1 MSDKIMVIEPD
12 NTDENS
18 DWIKKVRDERLEKDK
33 KVLSEKDVDKN
44 IKIAIIDV
52 MAKWWEGR
60 KFKHPTTEHMVLFK
74 SLPIEE
80 QKRLNDM
87 VKEKK
92 VKEDT
97 EKIKKSP
104 EVEKDIRP
112 NSKTLEGKVGILKN
126 IYNNMVFDKI
136 TLDQKL
142 LKRNLESL
150 FPMLEE
156 AIENTSSNNLEIAV
170 SSSYLPNQYSYLFMD
185 SPYPKVRRIVA
196 MRVDVKDLHRM
207 INDEDSEVRE
217 EVAKRIDQD
226 GLKKMIKDEDT
237 AVRAIVARRIDKKYC
252 KYFVND
258 KFPLVRKEVAL
269 KADQEVLIKLINDD
283 MPGIRKTVAERI
295 DEKYLPVMMKDSASS
310 VMIAVAQ
317 RIDERYLP
325 KMLKDFAEGVAER
338 KGDVMNA
345 IAKRLS
351 QDELHRLL
359 KTKPAWLGTIKSV
372 IAYKADQI
380 GLKMMMKDELYT
392 IRETVASRID
402 LKELPKMMNDE
413 DYSVR
418 YEVSRRVDYKSLL
431 EMIKMERGIS
441 IKEQMVERK
450 KRMKSLGLDT
460 IEEFKK
466 TGNFNIDKISNDL
479 KEIIKN
485 VDGESIKTEE
495 CSKCIDELYAQ
506 TDHYLINKETR
517 KQWLRSSNNEGA
529 AVLKEVIKELYG
541 GEIRH
546 HDDIGQE
553 RWNTYF
559 KNAMWRWN
567 KEDVFNYVKVQKSIT
582 EKLLDLKYPG
592 QEEFDLYRG
601 THAPE
606 EQKDIGKNCKILT
619 NSLSSWTLKE
629 KVARSF
635 GKIVLRTKFKKD
647 EIFSCFLTHSHT
659 GFENE
664 FITIGKEEKTQIPLI

>member
-18 DWIKKVRDERLEKDK
+18 DWIKTVRDERLEKDK

-74 SLPIEE
+74 SLPTEE

-112 NSKTLEGKVGILKN
+112 NSKTLEGKVDILKN

-142 LKRNLESL
+142 LKRNLAEAI
-150 FPMLEE
+150 PMFEE
-156 AIENTSSNNLEIAV
+156 AAENTSSNNLENAV
-170 SSSYLPNQYSYLFMD
+170 SYLPNQYSYLFMD
-185 SPYPKVRRIVA
+185 SPYPKVRRKVA
-196 MRVDVKDLHRM
+196 MRADVKDLHRM
-207 INDEDSEVRE
+207 INDDSAEVRE

-237 AVRAIVARRIDKKYC
+237 AVRTI
-252 KYFVND
+252 
-258 KFPLVRKEVAL
+258 
-269 KADQEVLIKLINDD
+269 
-283 MPGIRKTVAERI
+283 
-295 DEKYLPVMMKDSASS
+295 
-310 VMIAVAQ
+310 
-317 RIDERYLP
+317 
-325 KMLKDFAEGVAER
+325 
-338 KGDVMNA
+338 DVMNV

-351 QDELHRLL
+351 QDELHKLL
-359 KTKPAWLGTIKSV
+359 KMKPAWLGTIKSV
-372 IAYKADQI
+372 IAHKVDQT
-380 GLKMMMKDELYT
+380 GLKMMMKDKFYAT
-392 IRETVASRID
+392 RKTVASRID

-418 YEVSRRVDYKSLL
+418 YEVSRRIDYKNLL

-441 IKEQMVERK
+441 ILYSSLLASMVERK
-450 KRMKSLGLDT
+450 KRMKSIGLDT
-460 IEEFKK
+460 IEEFKN

-485 VDGESIKTEE
+485 IDGDLIKTEE

-517 KQWLRSSNNEGA
+517 KEWLRSSNNEGA
-529 AVLKEVIKELYG
+529 AVLKEAIKELYG
-541 GEIRH
+541 GKIRH
-546 HDDIGQE
+546 HDNVGQGQ
-553 RWNTYF
+553 WNTYF

-567 KEDVFNYVKVQKSIT
+567 KDDVFNYVKIQKHIT

-601 THAPE
+601 TEAPE
-606 EQKDIGKNCKILT
+606 EKKDIGKNCKILT
-619 NSLSSWTLKE
+619 NSLSSWTLRE

>member
-1 MSDKIMVIEPD
+1 MM
-12 NTDENS
+12 T
-18 DWIKKVRDERLEKDK
+18 
-33 KVLSEKDVDKN
+33 
-44 IKIAIIDV
+44 
-52 MAKWWEGR
+52 
-60 KFKHPTTEHMVLFK
+60 
-74 SLPIEE
+74 
-80 QKRLNDM
+80 
-87 VKEKK
+87 
-92 VKEDT
+92 
-97 EKIKKSP
+97 
-104 EVEKDIRP
+104 
-112 NSKTLEGKVGILKN
+112 
-126 IYNNMVFDKI
+126 
-136 TLDQKL
+136 
-142 LKRNLESL
+142 
-150 FPMLEE
+150 
-156 AIENTSSNNLEIAV
+156 
-170 SSSYLPNQYSYLFMD
+170 
-185 SPYPKVRRIVA
+185 VA
-196 MRVDVKDLHRM
+196 
-207 INDEDSEVRE
+207 EVRE

-237 AVRAIVARRIDKKYC
+237 AVRTIVARRIDKKYC
-252 KYFVND
+252 KYLVND

-295 DEKYLPVMMKDSASS
+295 DEKYLPAMMKDKASS

-359 KTKPAWLGTIKSV
+359 KMKPAWLGTIKSV
-372 IAYKADQI
+372 IAHKIDQT
-380 GLKMMMKDELYT
+380 GLKEMMKDKFSYT
-392 IRETVASRID
+392 RETVASRID

-413 DYSVR
+413 DPPVR
-418 YEVSRRVDYKSLL
+418 YVVSKRIDYKNLH
-431 EMIKMERGIS
+431 EMIKTERSIS
-441 IKEQMVERK
+441 IKEQMIERK
-450 KRMKSLGLDT
+450 KRMESIGLDT

-485 VDGESIKTEE
+485 IDGDSIKTEE

-506 TDHYLINKETR
+506 TNHYLINKETR
-517 KQWLRSSNNEGA
+517 KEWLQSSNNEGA
-529 AVLKEVIKELYG
+529 AVLKEAIKELYG
-541 GEIRH
+541 GKIRH
-546 HDDIGQE
+546 HDDVMQ
-553 RWNTYF
+553 RQWNTYF

-567 KEDVFNYVKVQKSIT
+567 KDDVFNYVKIQKHIT

-601 THAPE
+601 TKAPE
-606 EQKDIGKNCKILT
+606 EKKDIGKNCKILT
-619 NSLSSWTLKE
+619 NSLSSWTLRE
-629 KVARSF
+629 KTARSF
-635 GKIVLRTKFKKD
+635 GNIVLRTKFKKD

-664 FITIGKEEKTQIPLI
+664 FITIGKEDKTQIPLF